1 MLRRM
6 LWKRNS
12 RPLGLR
18 FGAKSDVG
26 RVRSENQDDYGR
38 FPELRAER
46 DGDQLFVVAD
56 GMGGH
61 EDGGRASRTAVEAA
75 RDAYFAEPRRPAEER
90 LRHALEAANLRVYE
104 QAHAGGVPKKMGTTC
119 TALAI
124 IEGGAFLAHVGDS
137 RAYLVHKRGISQLTQ
152 DHTLVGALRR
162 EGVLTE
168 AEAERHPQRHAL
180 VRAIGIEPEVEVDVQ
195 RLDPLAPG
203 EAILLCSDGLAHV
216 SNVEIRDIVRAE
228 TPQQAA
234 ETLVALANE
243 RGGHDNVTVL
253 IVKVE

>member
-1 MLRRM
+1 M

-12 RPLGLR
+12 RPLAVR

-38 FPELRAER
+38 FPELRSER
-46 DGDQLFVVAD
+46 DGDQLFIVAD

-75 RDAYFAEPRRPAEER
+75 RDAYFENPDRSIEDR
-90 LRHALEAANLRVYE
+90 LRDALETANTRVHE
-104 QAHAGGVPKKMGTTC
+104 QANAGNMAKRMGTTC
-119 TALAI
+119 TAIAI
-124 IEGGAFLAHVGDS
+124 VEDEAFLAHVGDS
-137 RAYLVHKRGISQLTQ
+137 RAYRINKQGIAQLSH
-152 DHTLVGALRR
+152 DHTLVDALLR

-180 VRAIGIEPEVEVDVQ
+180 VRAIGIEAEVEVDVEH
-195 RLDPLAPG
+195 LDPPTPG
-203 EAILLCSDGLAHV
+203 EAFLLCSDGLARV
-216 SNVEIRDIVRAE
+216 TDIEIRDIVRSG
-228 TPQQAA
+228 TPQEAA
-234 ETLVALANE
+234 ETLVDLANE

-253 IVKVE
+253 VIRVE

>member
-1 MLRRM
+1 M
-6 LWKRNS
+6 LWRRQN
-12 RPLGLR
+12 RPLSIR

-46 DGDQLFVVAD
+46 DGDQLFIVAD

-75 RDAYFAEPRRPAEER
+75 RDAYFEEPGRPVEER

-119 TALAI
+119 TALALTDA
-124 IEGGAFLAHVGDS
+124 EAYLAHVGDS
-137 RAYLVHKRGISQLTQ
+137 RAYLIHKRGISQLTQ
-152 DHTLVGALRR
+152 DHTLVDALRR

-195 RLDPLAPG
+195 RLAPPSPG
-203 EAILLCSDGLAHV
+203 DAYLLCSDGLARV
-216 SNVEIRDIVRAE
+216 SNVEIRDVVRAE

-234 ETLVALANE
+234 ERLVDLANE

-253 IVKVE
+253 VVKIE